1 MKNVIDHIGYFKDT
15 RKELKENAY
24 FNLFLLCFILVLRIS
39 EIQKGGVFYNTVTI
53 QQIKNINFGIEV
65 LILSCVILIL
75 FLISETIRGV
85 YKIYN
90 LKGKIK

>member
-1 MKNVIDHIGYFKDT
+1 LKNVIDHIGYFKDT

-53 QQIKNINFGIEV
+53 QQIKHQFWNRSFDFVMRYLNP
-65 LILSCVILIL
+65 ILN
-75 FLISETIRGV
+75 
-85 YKIYN
+85 K
-90 LKGKIK
+90 